1 MAKSRSKSK
10 SHQDSASSETQA
22 VSASGAEGR
31 IDDYDAVLVSLF
43 AQSVGSIQIRFNCS
57 QSVD

>member
-1 MAKSRSKSK
+1 MAKSKSK

-31 IDDYDAVLVSLF
+31 IDIYDPVLVSLF
-43 AQSVGSIQIRFNCS
+43 AQSVGSIQIHFNCS

>member
-1 MAKSRSKSK
+1 MAKSK
-10 SHQDSASSETQA
+10 SHQDSAPSEIQA
-22 VSASGAEGR
+22 ISTSGAEGR
-31 IDDYDAVLVSLF
+31 FDDYDAVLVSLF

>member
-1 MAKSRSKSK
+1 MAKSKSK

-31 IDDYDAVLVSLF
+31 SNNYDPVLVSLF
-43 AQSVGSIQIRFNCS
+43 AHSVGSIQIRFNCS
-57 QSVD
+57 PKY